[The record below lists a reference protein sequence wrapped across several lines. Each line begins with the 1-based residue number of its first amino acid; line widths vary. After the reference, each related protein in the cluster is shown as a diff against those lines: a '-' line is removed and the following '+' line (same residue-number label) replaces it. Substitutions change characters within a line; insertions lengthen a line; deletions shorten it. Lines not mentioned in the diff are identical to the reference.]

1 MSMLNKKQGSLETLV
16 GQDSLIRGELISK
29 GVVRLDG
36 SVEGSV
42 EADHLI
48 LGRSGIVKG
57 DMSAREIVVDG
68 TVEGNINA
76 GEIVEI
82 KKDGV
87 VQGDIRTVKLV
98 IAEGAF
104 FSGHS
109 YMQRPGA
116 AQETGEEPTETMQ
129 DDKKV
134 ERIF

>member
-1 MSMLNKKQGSLETLV
+1 MLNKKQGSLETLV

>member
-16 GQDSLIRGELISK
+16 GQDSLIRGELISR

-48 LGRSGIVKG
+48 LGRSGTVKG

-68 TVEGNINA
+68 TVEGNVNA
-76 GEIVEI
+76 SEIVEI
-82 KKDGV
+82 KQDGV

-109 YMQRPGA
+109 YMQRPA
-116 AQETGEEPTETMQ
+116 AEQETGEEPMETAQ
-129 DDKKV
+129 DDKKI